1 MTGAPVEHPGVE
13 GHLSG
18 RLGAFDLDADFTIAP
33 RGVTALIGPSG
44 SGKTT
49 LLRAIAGLARLSGD
63 LTVDGHVWQDERTF
77 LAPHLRSVGMV
88 FQDASLL
95 AHLSVDANLTFG
107 MKRSRDPRAI
117 HFADVIEMLGLEK
130 LLGRSTANLSGGERQ
145 RVALGRALLSQ
156 PRLLLMD
163 EPLSNLDLDSKT
175 EIWPYLERL
184 HQELDV
190 PVLYVSHDL
199 SEVRRLADHVLVMHK
214 GRIVESRTNVR
225 HDADTARLA
234 AEQRLSAMPPGQI
247 NSLAL
252 AALLAGLDPARPY

>member
-117 HFADVIEMLGLEK
+117 HFADVIIDAAITPAVGEHLAEIYWTLHHQPKGAWSTLE
-130 LLGRSTANLSGGERQ
+130 TFHAPWDGG
-145 RVALGRALLSQ
+145 
-156 PRLLLMD
+156 
-163 EPLSNLDLDSKT
+163 
-175 EIWPYLERL
+175 
-184 HQELDV
+184 
-190 PVLYVSHDL
+190 
-199 SEVRRLADHVLVMHK
+199 
-214 GRIVESRTNVR
+214 
-225 HDADTARLA
+225 
-234 AEQRLSAMPPGQI
+234 
-247 NSLAL
+247 
-252 AALLAGLDPARPY
+252 